1 MKTLAVMNIETILQT
16 PHSVALVVGKKIPAV
31 DKFSTAKKL
40 LRVLL
45 PALYITLAGCSG
57 ESRPFVEA
65 VEVSELDLATL
76 AVGAPEDAIEPL
88 FILSNEEVK
97 LTLGGIDS
105 AGSSVTIPAENRS
118 WKVSDSS
125 VASIN
130 DKGVL
135 TGRADGVVDVSVKIA
150 HIVSNSYQV
159 TVSNATLASIE
170 SIEGEEAVDPCR
182 AQRYLASGIFSDGSI
197 RTLTSVNWSLDDTTA
212 QVLAAEDG
220 SASVTA
226 TTPGDVQ
233 LVASADTYTL
243 ERELTVNDSL
253 DSLVISPLDL
263 GMTSNSTRKMIAT
276 GSYIGT
282 QPVDPADSANDE
294 EPTTGQTS
302 GNSTV
307 NQDITADVVWSAV
320 AAGEATATI
329 SNDVINRGELHVTG
343 EGSVFVQA
351 SCGPDTGEGTIVI
364 SASDSTASGA
374 STDLSF
380 DVVDDND
387 ELYNLPL
394 AARNINLR
402 LSTGTN
408 FSASDEV
415 TREASWEVREG
426 INVLSV
432 NNIGATKGQ
441 VTLLQVGT
449 AVIRASLE
457 GRFADLTINVQ

>member
-1 MKTLAVMNIETILQT
+1 MKTLAVMNTESILKA
-16 PHSVALVVGKKIPAV
+16 PYAGAPVNGKKKQTVFTLAV
-31 DKFSTAKKL
+31 AKKF

-45 PALYITLAGCSG
+45 PSLLITLAACSG

-65 VEVSELDLATL
+65 VEVSELDLVTL

-88 FILSNEEVK
+88 YILNNEDIK
-97 LTLGGIDS
+97 LTLGGTDS
-105 AGSSVTIPAENRS
+105 AGGAVTIPAESRS

-130 DKGVL
+130 DNGVL
-135 TGRADGVVDVSVKIA
+135 TGRNDGVVDVSVKIA

-170 SIEGEEAVDPCR
+170 AIEGEAAVDPCL
-182 AQRYLASGIFSDGSI
+182 AQRYLASGTFSDGST

-212 QVLAAEDG
+212 QVLADEDG

-226 TTPGDVQ
+226 TTPGGVT

-253 DSLVISPLDL
+253 ESIVISPLDL

-282 QPVDPADSANDE
+282 QPVEPADSASDE
-294 EPTTGQTS
+294 EPTTGPASDDST
-302 GNSTV
+302 GNL
-307 NQDITADVVWSAV
+307 DITADVVWSVDADEAV
-320 AAGEATATI
+320 ATI
-329 SNDVINRGELHVTG
+329 SNNAENRGELHATG
-343 EGSVFVQA
+343 EGSVSVQA
-351 SCGPDTGEGTIVI
+351 SCGPVSGSGTIVI
-364 SASDSTASGA
+364 SASESTASGT

-387 ELYNLPL
+387 EIYNLPL
-394 AARNINLR
+394 ATRNVNLR
-402 LSTGTN
+402 LSTGSE
-408 FSASDEV
+408 FSISDEV
-415 TREASWEVREG
+415 TREANWEVREG

-441 VTLLQVGT
+441 VTLLQAGT
-449 AVIRASLE
+449 AVIRASHE